1 MMEKPVDTKKAER
14 YVALLDEFDSVDR
27 NAFDL
32 QGRTWQR
39 FHPDPD
45 IREEGVVANKAYTAI
60 LSAVLS
66 SSAIADNILKLE
78 EAELDIGGLS
88 TRLLMSWK
96 DDLLREGAFLD
107 AEAKGQV
114 RNLTSEIKSK
124 ANEYTRNIWNDA
136 TEISLD
142 LSELKGVPE
151 TYFSDRQTDLTDA
164 KVHVSR
170 RKVDIDP
177 ILSFCEVQA
186 TREKVYRHHHNTAS
200 PVNEAVLQSLLSA
213 RQKKAELLGYQTW
226 AGFEMARTMVKSPET
241 VRILL
246 NDLRR
251 ILAKPAATEL
261 SRMKALA
268 RDGGVAN
275 FQIWDVAYGQN
286 LLKNAA
292 LPHFDARQTL
302 QYLAVD
308 RVVPSLMRTL
318 ESLFGV
324 QFKHVDGVAA
334 WHSRVTVYQLYDSSK
349 SPERLVGRVFLDLY
363 ARSGKNEG
371 IGATTVRKS
380 IKGKQLGEMI
390 VSANFV
396 DAPQASMSFEDART
410 IFGALGHC
418 VHVMMARQNFARMA
432 GLDSV
437 EAEFSGVSG
446 QLLHSWFCDPRV
458 FECAV
463 NDKGEPM
470 PEGMLADMVTAGELG
485 RATIRMESLVAA
497 EMSLQLHT
505 AAQTAMQ
512 DLDGFVR
519 HLYEECGMLSLPAG
533 IHPHHSFYP
542 LVNGFRGSRLYG
554 RLLADVISRDLF
566 QELQKTGDIMDSD
579 NLRRYRA
586 IILKKGS
593 AEDAEVM
600 VERFLGRPYN
610 TQAFATWISS

>member
-78 EAELDIGGLS
+78 KAELDIG
-88 TRLLMSWK
+88 
-96 DDLLREGAFLD
+96 D
-107 AEAKGQV
+107 
-114 RNLTSEIKSK
+114 
-124 ANEYTRNIWNDA
+124 
-136 TEISLD
+136 
-142 LSELKGVPE
+142 
-151 TYFSDRQTDLTDA
+151 
-164 KVHVSR
+164 
-170 RKVDIDP
+170 
-177 ILSFCEVQA
+177 
-186 TREKVYRHHHNTAS
+186 
-200 PVNEAVLQSLLSA
+200 
-213 RQKKAELLGYQTW
+213 
-226 AGFEMARTMVKSPET
+226 MVKSPET

-261 SRMKALA
+261 FRMKALA
-268 RDGGVAN
+268 RDRGVAN

-308 RVVPSLMRTL
+308 RVVPSLIHTVETL
-318 ESLFGV
+318 FELRFKYVNGV
-324 QFKHVDGVAA
+324 TA
-334 WHSRVTVYQLYDSSK
+334 WHPRVTVFEVRDAAK
-349 SPERLVGRVFLDLY
+349 SPEQLVGRVFLDLY

-446 QLLHSWFCDPRV
+446 QLLHSWFCDRRV

-470 PEGMLADMVTAGELG
+470 PEGMLADMVTAGEIG

-497 EMSLQLHT
+497 EMSVSST
-505 AAQTAMQ
+505 
-512 DLDGFVR
+512 
-519 HLYEECGMLSLPAG
+519 PG
-533 IHPHHSFYP
+533 I
-542 LVNGFRGSRLYG
+542 
-554 RLLADVISRDLF
+554 LA
-566 QELQKTGDIMDSD
+566 
-579 NLRRYRA
+579 
-586 IILKKGS
+586 
-593 AEDAEVM
+593 
-600 VERFLGRPYN
+600 ERN
-610 TQAFATWISS
+610 